1 MELEI
6 SQGAEPGTYV
16 VEVLR
21 SVGGGEPKATFSL
34 DVEELLDRRQAL
46 EDSVLSSSVAA
57 RRIMP
62 ATEVAIQGVGRL
74 LFESVFRDDVETA
87 YRTSLAVASDR
98 GAGVQIVLRLTA
110 PGLAALPW
118 EALYDPETGSYLCR
132 KEPLVRYVPAPYS
145 PPTLALTP
153 PLRVL
158 CMISSPRGLPPLD
171 VEGEKELL
179 EQALRPHIDGGR
191 VQVDWLEQVTWSSV
205 HDKLL
210 EQEWHVLHFIGHGTY
225 DTETDEGVLAFVG
238 RDGRADYVAAS
249 ALADLLAEAEPTP
262 RLVLLNSCR
271 SGAGGGDDLFSGT
284 AAALVHSGIHAV
296 AAMQFSVSDPAAIE
310 FARGFYAALAHGRG
324 IDEAVRSGRI
334 GMLGVTRGSLE
345 WVTPVLY
352 LRGDDTRLFEVAA
365 TSNKV
370 PVPPQPTPAPA
381 PSEPPPTPTPTV
393 TRPTPPSVP
402 ERPSPAP
409 SLHSADTGDLP
420 ATLIPIVRPDAAAG
434 TAPTPIRSG
443 APPSTSG
450 SAPSP
455 VDPTGP
461 PQAPTPTAGT
471 SAVPTTTP
479 SDTHAVPPAPP
490 PRTPIPPP
498 PPPTDTHAVPPTPT
512 PPPPPPRTDET
523 DDHGGGRRRLAPWLI
538 ALIVVLAVVI
548 GGGIVYALVP
558 KPAPTPDGSGNQS
571 SGEPA
576 PTPRTIVTVP
586 GGGPDVDT
594 GIQCAAGE
602 VVAMSAT
609 GTVDQDT
616 AVGDPLFGPDGYT
629 GPPAGYK
636 AVYPE
641 YAPGALVGG
650 LLPVDGTDTFGAF
663 ADDGTGTGTYR
674 LEYTCPA
681 AGTIWLG
688 INDPVLFDN
697 AGGFEVSI
705 W

>member
-1 MELEI
+1 MDAAMELEI

-21 SVGGGEPKATFSL
+21 SVGGGEPTATFTL
-34 DVEELLDRRQAL
+34 DVDELLDRRQAL

-74 LFESVFRDDVETA
+74 LFESVFRGEVETA

-98 GAGVQIVLRLTA
+98 GSGVQIVLRLTA

-158 CMISSPRGLPPLD
+158 CMISSPRGLPSLD

-179 EQALRPHIDGGR
+179 EQALRPHLDSGR
-191 VQVDWLEQVTWSSV
+191 VQVEWLEQVTWSSV
-205 HDKLL
+205 HDRLL
-210 EQEWHVLHFIGHGTY
+210 EHEWHVLHFIGHGTY

-352 LRGDDTRLFEVAA
+352 LRGDDTRLFDVAA
-365 TSNKV
+365 TSKTIPV
-370 PVPPQPTPAPA
+370 PAAGSVPPTPPPTAPTRPVPPPGAGSPDAM
-381 PSEPPPTPTPTV
+381 PPI
-393 TRPTPPSVP
+393 
-402 ERPSPAP
+402 
-409 SLHSADTGDLP
+409 HSADTGDVP
-420 ATLIPIVRPDAAAG
+420 ATLIPIVRTDVAAAG
-434 TAPTPIRSG
+434 TAPSRPM
-443 APPSTSG
+443 
-450 SAPSP
+450 
-455 VDPTGP
+455 
-461 PQAPTPTAGT
+461 
-471 SAVPTTTP
+471 
-479 SDTHAVPPAPP
+479 
-490 PRTPIPPP
+490 PP
-498 PPPTDTHAVPPTPT
+498 PPPTDAHAVPPTAPAT
-512 PPPPPPRTDET
+512 PPSPPPPPPPPPPSGGPAVPPTPPPPRTDDET
-523 DDHGGGRRRLAPWLI
+523 HTTHDDEKPRLAPWLI
-538 ALIVVLAVVI
+538 VLIVVLGLVI

-558 KPAPTPDGSGNQS
+558 KPGPSPEGNGSQPT
-571 SGEPA
+571 GEPA
-576 PTPRTIVTVP
+576 PTPRAVVSVP
-586 GGGPDVDT
+586 GAGPDVVTDL
-594 GIQCAAGE
+594 QCAAGE

-616 AVGDPLFGPDGYT
+616 AVGDPLFGPEGYT
-629 GPPAGYK
+629 GPPAGYR

-641 YAPGALVGG
+641 FAPGALVGG
-650 LLPVDGTDTFGAF
+650 LLPVDGTDLFGGF
-663 ADDGTGTGTYR
+663 ADDGTGTFR
-674 LEYTCPA
+674 AEYTCPA

-688 INDPVLFDN
+688 VNDPVLFDN
-697 AGGFEVSI
+697 AGSFDVSI

>member
-34 DVEELLDRRQAL
+34 DVEALLDRRQAL

-57 RRIMP
+57 RRITP

-74 LFESVFRDDVETA
+74 LFESVFRGDVETA

-98 GAGVQIVLRLTA
+98 GAGVRIVLRLTA

-118 EALYDPETGSYLCR
+118 ESLYDPETGAYLCR

-191 VQVDWLEQVTWSSV
+191 VQVEWLEQVTWSSV
-205 HDKLL
+205 HDRLL
-210 EQEWHVLHFIGHGTY
+210 EHEWHVLHFIGHGTY

-352 LRGDDTRLFEVAA
+352 LRGDDTRLFDVAA
-365 TSNKV
+365 TSKTL
-370 PVPPQPTPAPA
+370 PVVPQPTAAPA
-381 PSEPPPTPTPTV
+381 PPTPTPTTP
-393 TRPTPPSVP
+393 TRQAPSPVG
-402 ERPSPAP
+402 ERPNTGT
-409 SLHSADTGDLP
+409 LFHSADTGDLP
-420 ATLIPIVRPDAAAG
+420 ATLIPIVRPDAGG
-434 TAPTPIRSG
+434 TAPTPIRSS

-450 SAPSP
+450 SAPIP
-455 VDPTGP
+455 VPSGP
-461 PQAPTPTAGT
+461 P
-471 SAVPTTTP
+471 V
-479 SDTHAVPPAPP
+479 
-490 PRTPIPPP
+490 PPP
-498 PPPTDTHAVPPTPT
+498 PPPPSSGAAVPPIAPPPPAQPL
-512 PPPPPPRTDET
+512 PPPPPPPSGGAGVPTTPSPPRTDDET
-523 DDHGGGRRRLAPWLI
+523 DDNGDSRPRLARWLI
-538 ALIVVLAVVI
+538 VLLVVLAIVI
-548 GGGIVYALVP
+548 GGGIVYALIP
-558 KPAPTPDGSGNQS
+558 KGDGTTGPDANGNPS
-571 SGEPA
+571 NGEPA
-576 PTPRTIVTVP
+576 PAPRAVVAVP
-586 GGGPDVDT
+586 GAGPDVDT

-636 AVYPE
+636 AVYAE

-650 LLPVDGTDTFGAF
+650 LLPVDGTDTFGGF
-663 ADDGTGTGTYR
+663 VDDGTQTGTFR
-674 LEYTCPA
+674 AEYTCPA

-688 INDPVLFDN
+688 VNDPVLFDN
-697 AGGFEVSI
+697 AGGFDVSI